1 MPSQEQATVATRPF
15 KHRNANTFLT
25 YSRCNLDPEAVG
37 LHLWELI
44 GHWNPA
50 YILVSREAH
59 ADGEWHLHALA
70 QSVKPVHTTNQGF
83 FDIEGFH
90 PNIQSAKSAN
100 KVREYILKNPVCQ
113 WEKGTFIPR
122 KQSFVTSSSESKN
135 SKPSKD
141 DIVRDIIEHSTSREE
156 YLSMLQKAL
165 PYEWATKLQYLEY
178 SASKLFPDTVE
189 EYTNPHPPTTP
200 LLREPTTIDNWVQ
213 SNLFQNNTGTRKLS
227 LYILGPTR
235 TGKST
240 WARSL
245 GRHNYWQNNVDWSC
259 YDEDSVYN
267 VIDDIPFKFCPCWKQ
282 LIGCQKDY
290 VVNPKYG
297 KKRRVAKTSI
307 PSIILANE
315 DEDWL
320 KVMSPGQLDYFHQ
333 NCVVYIMEEGER
345 FFGGELV
352 SATAHPSNEV

>member
-25 YSRCNLDPEAVG
+25 YSRCSLEPEAVG

-200 LLREPTTIDNWVQ
+200 LLREPATIDNWVQ
-213 SNLFQNNTGTRKLS
+213 SNLFQVSPEAYMLCNPNCLS
-227 LYILGPTR
+227 LEDALSDLEWMSSTSRTIQVQESLASTSSAQQELENLLGPVAWEDIITGRTTSTGPATTR
-235 TGKST
+235 TQST
-240 WARSL
+240 TSL
-245 GRHNYWQNNVDWSC
+245 TTSPSSTVLAGNN
-259 YDEDSVYN
+259 
-267 VIDDIPFKFCPCWKQ
+267 
-282 LIGCQKDY
+282 
-290 VVNPKYG
+290 
-297 KKRRVAKTSI
+297 
-307 PSIILANE
+307 
-315 DEDWL
+315 
-320 KVMSPGQLDYFHQ
+320 
-333 NCVVYIMEEGER
+333 
-345 FFGGELV
+345 
-352 SATAHPSNEV
+352 

>member
-213 SNLFQNNTGTRKLS
+213 SNLFQVSPEAYMLCNPNCLS
-227 LYILGPTR
+227 LEDALSDLEWMSSTSRTIQVQESLASTSSAQQELENLLGPVAWEDIITGRTTSTGPATTR
-235 TGKST
+235 TQST
-240 WARSL
+240 TSL
-245 GRHNYWQNNVDWSC
+245 TTSPSSSVLAGNN
-259 YDEDSVYN
+259 
-267 VIDDIPFKFCPCWKQ
+267 
-282 LIGCQKDY
+282 
-290 VVNPKYG
+290 
-297 KKRRVAKTSI
+297 
-307 PSIILANE
+307 
-315 DEDWL
+315 
-320 KVMSPGQLDYFHQ
+320 
-333 NCVVYIMEEGER
+333 
-345 FFGGELV
+345 
-352 SATAHPSNEV
+352 